1 VAVTGVTTMNA
12 PAIPCLYGVTDWYI
26 AGDVRS
32 DTKVFATD
40 MPSIRRRLT
49 LAAFYLTLF

>member
-1 VAVTGVTTMNA
+1 MNA